1 MQLTDDFCK
10 AISDI
15 TSVFHCNP
23 AVMYDIHKLL
33 ISWTLMLSIG
43 TRASNFAQRDV
54 EVPYEI
60 TFYKDFSP
68 LEEQRAL
75 ASVFFI

>member
-23 AVMYDIHKLL
+23 AVMCDIHKLL
-33 ISWTLMLSIG
+33 ISWTLMFSCSPLA
-43 TRASNFAQRDV
+43 TNFAQMDI